1 MIKISNLD
9 HLKSIKNPQNK
20 GGKHTNYLLD
30 ILAPAIEK
38 GDWDEFECLEIG
50 FDTSGESLGKIGN
63 DMAWR
68 KLQPFFE
75 PNAAKAA
82 TLDFSLDG
90 RVIERNL
97 KNELKALI
105 LKMLWTSPKEYSFET
120 VYQTL
125 TVLKKFVTPLLS
137 EGVNSFSYI
146 DFFRLSKWISEEK
159 IDLNF
164 RRERTYTPI
173 NKLVIEAKGL
183 PFSVALS
190 KTLGAGDFN
199 LTLFDNEQYPVI
211 PQRLYYLALRETE
224 SLIERLYP
232 IRDEIEALSTYL
244 TTYHEKVYE
253 GYAKYLHRGT
263 GKLFNGDYI
272 WRLTNSNKGD
282 KTRNLAF
289 INAFS
294 ALKSPTEDQILELLQ
309 TCRPAIQS
317 NFHSECYPAS
327 IISIDGKTV
336 SNARQATT
344 LLVEYSGGCI
354 WSIIARSG
362 MRVDEAYHLHPVKG
376 CQKEIISGQT
386 IYVLNADLSKTVIG
400 LQSKQD
406 EFVTTELGMKAF
418 AILQSIHSPLRKCH
432 PESKRFFHTL
442 KLMNGFCAAKKKA
455 LSSQTQR
462 WFNRAFSSELS
473 LTREDIKDLQISS
486 PASNFEVGEQFEF
499 SCHQLRRSFAYY
511 LIGYELLSFPQLK
524 QQFSHVS
531 LAMTR
536 HYAKNASKFQ
546 KLRKKT
552 GKKNLCSIIDD
563 ERVHQ
568 KAQLYLDIYNRLSNK
583 ERVAGGKGK
592 EFAKRRAEYSK
603 NNLFTDRANKGKS
616 NNMLT
621 LEYWENVIRNG
632 QRHIHVVAP
641 GIYCTSVNCSLRTQV
656 SLIECVDCDSDYIVD
671 AVYAEAMRK
680 EAEEH
685 MHYDIM
691 YNELTPQTAS
701 ESYIKITAAQRIM
714 DDLGMDYEPV
724 AFPKVVL
731 DLLIPH
737 TGVPT

>member
-1 MIKISNLD
+1 ISL
-9 HLKSIKNPQNK
+9 
-20 GGKHTNYLLD
+20 
-30 ILAPAIEK
+30 
-38 GDWDEFECLEIG
+38 
-50 FDTSGESLGKIGN
+50 
-63 DMAWR
+63 
-68 KLQPFFE
+68 
-75 PNAAKAA
+75 
-82 TLDFSLDG
+82 
-90 RVIERNL
+90 
-97 KNELKALI
+97 
-105 LKMLWTSPKEYSFET
+105 
-120 VYQTL
+120 
-125 TVLKKFVTPLLS
+125 
-137 EGVNSFSYI
+137 
-146 DFFRLSKWISEEK
+146 
-159 IDLNF
+159 
-164 RRERTYTPI
+164 
-173 NKLVIEAKGL
+173 
-183 PFSVALS
+183 
-190 KTLGAGDFN
+190 
-199 LTLFDNEQYPVI
+199 
-211 PQRLYYLALRETE
+211 
-224 SLIERLYP
+224 
-232 IRDEIEALSTYL
+232 
-244 TTYHEKVYE
+244 
-253 GYAKYLHRGT
+253 
-263 GKLFNGDYI
+263 
-272 WRLTNSNKGD
+272 
-282 KTRNLAF
+282 
-289 INAFS
+289 
-294 ALKSPTEDQILELLQ
+294 
-309 TCRPAIQS
+309 
-317 NFHSECYPAS
+317 
-327 IISIDGKTV
+327 
-336 SNARQATT
+336 
-344 LLVEYSGGCI
+344 
-354 WSIIARSG
+354 
-362 MRVDEAYHLHPVKG
+362 
-376 CQKEIISGQT
+376 
-386 IYVLNADLSKTVIG
+386 
-400 LQSKQD
+400 
-406 EFVTTELGMKAF
+406 
-418 AILQSIHSPLRKCH
+418 
-432 PESKRFFHTL
+432 
-442 KLMNGFCAAKKKA
+442 
-455 LSSQTQR
+455 
-462 WFNRAFSSELS
+462 
-473 LTREDIKDLQISS
+473 
-486 PASNFEVGEQFEF
+486 
-499 SCHQLRRSFAYY
+499 
-511 LIGYELLSFPQLK
+511 FPQLK